1 MQPDGAADRLNAAE
15 GTNVLLVILMSIAIH
30 SSYVGSKVVVS
41 LFALDL
47 GASQVTVGVL
57 AALYAVVPL
66 LLGVYSGRLADT
78 RGMRL
83 PLYAGAI
90 CTVLAMLAGFAG
102 DALAWL
108 IAIALLAGTGFV
120 LYNVAIQNLA
130 GAIGRPEQRASNFN
144 WLAIGYS
151 ASAFAGPMVAGFS
164 IDNLGHNN
172 AFLLFAC
179 FSVIPIAVLVL
190 KRQFARVETRPSI
203 QERRNALDI
212 LRNPALRRLIII
224 SGLTVA
230 SSDLYAFY
238 VPVFAHSIGLSA
250 STTGVIL
257 GTYAA
262 AIFITRFLLP
272 ALLRRVRTERVMIG
286 SMLLAATGY
295 AVFPLLHSVYPLLL
309 ISFAIG
315 VGMGCVQPV
324 LMTVSYE
331 KSPPG
336 RTGEVT
342 GLRLTANNIAR
353 VIVPMVSGALGAA
366 FGVAPVFWLNAL
378 NLAAVSYMSRKG

>member
-1 MQPDGAADRLNAAE
+1 M
-15 GTNVLLVILMSIAIH
+15 LLVILMSIAVH

-83 PLYAGAI
+83 PLYVGAI
-90 CTVLAMLAGFAG
+90 CTALAMLAGAIA

-108 IAIALLAGTGFV
+108 IVIALLAGTGFV

-144 WLAIGYS
+144 WLSIGYS
-151 ASAFAGPMVAGFS
+151 TSAFAGPMVAGFS
-164 IDNLGHNN
+164 IDHLGHNN
-172 AFLLFAC
+172 AFLLFAG
-179 FSVIPIAVLVL
+179 FSVAPIAVLVL
-190 KRQFARVETRPSI
+190 RRRFALVETRPST
-203 QERRNALDI
+203 QENRNALDI
-212 LRNPALRRLIII
+212 LRNGPLRRLIII

-295 AVFPLLHSVYPLLL
+295 VVFPLLHSVYPLLF

-366 FGVAPVFWLNAL
+366 FGVAPVFWINAI
-378 NLAAVSYMSRKG
+378 NLAAVSYMSRRS

>member
-1 MQPDGAADRLNAAE
+1 M
-15 GTNVLLVILMSIAIH
+15 LLVILMSVAIH
-30 SSYVGSKVVVS
+30 SCYVGSKVVVS
-41 LFALDL
+41 LFALGL

-57 AALYAVVPL
+57 AALYAIVPL
-66 LLGVYSGRLADT
+66 LLGVFSGRLADT

-90 CTVLAMLAGFAG
+90 CTVLAMLAGFAAG
-102 DALAWL
+102 ALAWL

-120 LYNVAIQNLA
+120 LYNVAIQNLT
-130 GAIGRPEQRASNFN
+130 GVIGRPEQRASNFN
-144 WLAIGYS
+144 WLSIGYS
-151 ASAFAGPMVAGFS
+151 ASSFIGPMVAGFS
-164 IDNLGHNN
+164 IDHFGHNRT
-172 AFLLFAC
+172 FLLFAF
-179 FSVIPIAVLVL
+179 FSVLPIAVLML
-190 KRQFARVETRPSI
+190 RRQFARVEVRPSSH
-203 QERRNALDI
+203 EKRNALDI
-212 LRNPALRRLIII
+212 LRNAALRRLIII

-230 SSDLYAFY
+230 SSDLFAFY

-250 STTGVIL
+250 SMTGVIL

-262 AIFITRFLLP
+262 AIFITRFMLP
-272 ALLRRVRTERVMIG
+272 ALLRRARTEQVMIG

-295 AVFPLLHSVYPLLL
+295 GIFPLLHTVYPLLL
-309 ISFAIG
+309 IAFAIG

-342 GLRLTANNIAR
+342 GLRLTANNVAR

-366 FGVAPVFWLNAL
+366 FGVAPVFWINAI